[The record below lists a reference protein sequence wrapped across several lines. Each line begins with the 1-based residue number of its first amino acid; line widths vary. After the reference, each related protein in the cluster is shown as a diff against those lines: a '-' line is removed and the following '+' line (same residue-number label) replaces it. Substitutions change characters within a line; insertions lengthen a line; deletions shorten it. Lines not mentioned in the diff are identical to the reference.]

1 MIEFAAVTYGLLLSF
16 VLSSLHLNQKHRRPN
31 PRLMIAMGYFLVG
44 ATGMLSAALFGY
56 AAWATLVGGASAQA
70 AL

>member
-16 VLSSLHLNQKHRRPN
+16 VLSSLHLNIKHRRPS
-31 PRLMIAMGYFLVG
+31 PRAMIVIGYFLVG
-44 ATGMLSAALFGY
+44 ATGALSAALFGY
-56 AAWATLVGGASAQA
+56 AAWATLVGGTPAQA

>member
-16 VLSSLHLNQKHRRPN
+16 VLSSLHLNQKYRRRS
-31 PRLMIAMGYFLVG
+31 PRIMIAMGYFLVG

-56 AAWATLVGGASAQA
+56 AAWVTLAGGAPAQA